1 MDSTNGFP
9 EYFSAKELLSNICCL
24 SLPASNSEN
33 IGIIFF
39 WQNKYVMN
47 SILRSSPA
55 ARLKSPSGYVKIIRL
70 GDKIINCPVTVIF
83 PIMDR

>member
-1 MDSTNGFP
+1 MLFI
-9 EYFSAKELLSNICCL
+9 A
-24 SLPASNSEN
+24 ASVKVSEN